1 MGAWIVKIA
10 TDYYH
15 LRAFWSEEIAESV
28 VAVALAIAS
37 SSRRSG
43 SGSSSSSSSSTVQI
57 IATSA
62 TSLGN

>member
-43 SGSSSSSSSSTVQI
+43 SGSSSSTVQI

>member
-43 SGSSSSSSSSTVQI
+43 SGSSSSSSSTVQI